1 MNEVLIEKPA
11 DGIALVRINRPE
23 VRNALNAAV
32 RAQINEAFN
41 SFDTDSSVL
50 AVVLTSTGDHFAAG
64 GDLREFGA
72 ASMVD
77 RMTAEYTD
85 GICLLYTS
93 DAADE

>member
-50 AVVLTSTGDHFAAG
+50 ALSLIH
-64 GDLREFGA
+64 
-72 ASMVD
+72 
-77 RMTAEYTD
+77 
-85 GICLLYTS
+85 I
-93 DAADE
+93 